1 MQVRTLNRPRYQPP
15 PGTFP
20 TPKCS
25 SFTSFTSIPFLN
37 SIMTIYHLANCGT
50 CQRILGQIP
59 NLKKFT
65 LREIK
70 SEPITAKEI
79 DELKK
84 LAGSYEALFS
94 RVAMKYRS
102 MGLNEMTLTE
112 KDYRKY
118 ILEEYTFL
126 KRPTI
131 VIGDQVFIGSAP
143 KTVKAMLEAAGK

>member
-1 MQVRTLNRPRYQPP
+1 
-15 PGTFP
+15 
-20 TPKCS
+20 
-25 SFTSFTSIPFLN
+25 
-37 SIMTIYHLANCGT
+37 MTIYHLANCGT
-50 CQRILGQIP
+50 CQRILKEIP

-70 SEPITAKEI
+70 SEPITAREI

-94 RVAMKYRS
+94 KIAMKYRS
-102 MGLNEMTLTE
+102 MGLNAMTLTE

-143 KTVKAMLEAAGK
+143 KTVKAMLAAASK